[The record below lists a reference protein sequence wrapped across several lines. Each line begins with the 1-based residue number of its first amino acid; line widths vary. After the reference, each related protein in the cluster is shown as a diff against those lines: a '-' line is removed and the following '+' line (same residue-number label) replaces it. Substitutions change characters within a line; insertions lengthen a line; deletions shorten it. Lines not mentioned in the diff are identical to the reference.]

1 MSESV
6 VMVIEKDTEE
16 VLIHIGRQN
25 QVLDGSGVLQNSE
38 IDLIATWKG
47 LLQLTPTQTIPQ
59 FWATQIKPVSG

>member
-38 IDLIATWKG
+38 IDLIAT
-47 LLQLTPTQTIPQ
+47 
-59 FWATQIKPVSG
+59 